1 MATKM
6 NTTDPDIL
14 GSLPALR
21 RAARRARRLA
31 LQTGTPCYVMC
42 GGKIV
47 NIARKRRVGKRRASP
62 GKHGRKDP

>member
-1 MATKM
+1 MAAKM

-31 LQTGTPCYVMC
+31 LRTGTPCYVMRR
-42 GGKIV
+42 GKIV
-47 NIARKRRVGKRRASP
+47 NIATKRPVGKRRASP
-62 GKHGRKDP
+62 GKPGRKGI